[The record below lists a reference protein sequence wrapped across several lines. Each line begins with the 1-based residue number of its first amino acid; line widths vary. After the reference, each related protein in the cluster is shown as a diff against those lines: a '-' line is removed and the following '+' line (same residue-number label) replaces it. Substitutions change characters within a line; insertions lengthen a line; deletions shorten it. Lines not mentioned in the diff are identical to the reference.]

1 MYMPRALVGC
11 EQWES
16 SATSLKALPKPP
28 PDVPASH
35 WMLHLSLSRA

>member
-1 MYMPRALVGC
+1 MYMPRALMGC

-28 PDVPASH
+28 PHVPASH